1 MCIRDRVEGEPSLG
15 PGGPVSEHIGR
26 EGVGTLVDD
35 DADDQRKRAGEKAQQ
50 IRDIHE
56 VS

>member
-1 MCIRDRVEGEPSLG
+1 MLERVEGEPSLG